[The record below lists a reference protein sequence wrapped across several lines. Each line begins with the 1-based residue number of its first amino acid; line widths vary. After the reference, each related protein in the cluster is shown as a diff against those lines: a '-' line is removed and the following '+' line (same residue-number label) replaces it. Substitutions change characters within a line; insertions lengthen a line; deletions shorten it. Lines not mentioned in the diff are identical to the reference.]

1 MLRRLMAAADAG
13 DPTVATLIR
22 IAAMTGMRR
31 GELCGL
37 RWSGVDL
44 ELGKIVIR
52 RSVVPTKGGT
62 IEKDTKTHSVRR
74 ISLDAASVSVLAAHQ
89 ARAAHVA
96 ALLDVPLAPDAFV
109 FSPDP
114 LGSRPLHPDSVMHAF
129 MRICAR
135 IGVEGVRLHDLRHA
149 HRGWYSHSWGSR
161 WCR

>member
-1 MLRRLMAAADAG
+1 MAAADAG
-13 DPTVATLIR
+13 DRTVAALIR

-37 RWSGVDL
+37 RWSAIDL

-89 ARAAHVA
+89 ARADHVA
-96 ALLDVPLAPDAFV
+96 SMAGVPLAADAFV

-114 LGSRPLHPDSVMHAF
+114 LGARPLHPDSVTHAF

-135 IGVEGVRLHDLRHA
+135 LGVSGVRLMTCGTRM
-149 HRGWYSHSWGSR
+149 RRSCSR
-161 WCR
+161 PGCRLVR